1 METRARAGTNSLQCD
16 HMGTFCKRDV
26 NRSFGLLHKLSDEKQ
41 TPHDTPVLVHGA
53 ESCNGMPYLAPETSS
68 SVFDG
73 LASITSLFEEKEL
86 YFLAD
91 FELVIELSPL
101 GECEFP
107 FRTKKMH
114 RAFYK

>member
-1 METRARAGTNSLQCD
+1 MQTRARAEKNSLQCD
-16 HMGTFCKRDV
+16 HMGTFCKHDV
-26 NRSFGLLHKLSDEKQ
+26 NGGFGLLHKSFDEKQ
-41 TPHDTPVLVHGA
+41 TPHDTPVVVHG
-53 ESCNGMPYLAPETSS
+53 SDSRHGMPYLAPETSS
-68 SVFDG
+68 SVFEG

-114 RAFYK
+114 RASYK

>member
-1 METRARAGTNSLQCD
+1 MQTRAQAEKNSLQCD
-16 HMGTFCKRDV
+16 HMGTFCKHDV
-26 NRSFGLLHKLSDEKQ
+26 NGSFGLLNKSSDEKQ
-41 TPHDTPVLVHGA
+41 TPHDTPVLVHGFD
-53 ESCNGMPYLAPETSS
+53 SRHGMPYLAPETSS

-86 YFLAD
+86 NFLAD
-91 FELVIELSPL
+91 LEIVIELSPL

-107 FRTKKMH
+107 FHTKKMH